1 MSSIRFEHS
10 DTDSVSP
17 LDVIY
22 KIALHFPVTDIFLS
36 IFELKQKAQADKK
49 YHGEIGEKY
58 ASLSDRYFALK
69 SYPEIC
75 CTFVWGV
82 GEMALLGLHYYKQS
96 KGADL
101 YKLACND
108 PDPAVALE
116 LLKKAANQYRFVDA
130 IYLLGTYYRDG
141 NGVSADADLALAHF
155 HEAAS
160 LGDQRSQIALGN
172 LYLSGLAEHIPQN
185 LQKALLYFHKANG
198 GKNNHH
204 SHFAKYRE
212 DFVHL
217 LFKFGT
223 GRQDVLDFIA
233 RANDRF
239 DVDFSL
245 SNDLVV
251 SLAIAFRNNELPMGF
266 KDDAEQLL
274 RCAALHLPNEQQKA
288 DIFYLLAHSTNK
300 WSDYESAAAF
310 GHRPAAFE
318 LSVLKRDHAL
328 TLEHGDKKNQLLR
341 QAFMLLAKIP
351 PQDLQKD
358 FKTAV
363 LLGHYYM
370 GFGSEKPQFDKVLEC
385 YKWALNGCLEAE
397 KFKIQFLIGYAAI
410 LQEMELKNTQAFDG
424 LHRALKSEAS
434 LWKHLPLEDLSPL
447 PLVTAIHLL
456 ENGQDTRTAQQLFEL
471 CVRQPEQS
479 MKLISYYSLSRL
491 DVARRQEHL
500 EQCLKLDPQ
509 HYRARMDLF
518 THLKDINTQL
528 ADFYLQPV
536 LDRAIPEALFLKAL
550 YIISQADKLIQQKG
564 GGFGFGQGQTQD
576 SQRKVL
582 LLQARDLMVP
592 AARAGFEPACQSC
605 LTQGWSY

>member
-1 MSSIRFEHS
+1 MSSIRFEPS
-10 DTDSVSP
+10 DTDSINP

-22 KIALHFPVTDIFLS
+22 KIALHFPVTGTFLS
-36 IFELKQKAQADKK
+36 IRELVKKAEMDKK
-49 YHGEIGEKY
+49 YHGDIGEQY

-69 SYPEIC
+69 SYPEIR
-75 CTFVWGV
+75 CTLVWGF
-82 GEMALLGLHYYKQS
+82 GEMALLGLHYYKHS

-101 YKLACND
+101 YKQACNE
-108 PDPAVALE
+108 PDPAVAVE
-116 LLKKAANQYRFVDA
+116 LLKKSANQYRFVDA
-130 IYLLGTYYRDG
+130 IYLLGTYHRDG
-141 NGVSADADLALAHF
+141 NGVPVDANLALAHF
-155 HEAAS
+155 HEAAA

-172 LYLSGLAEHIPQN
+172 LYLSGLEEHIPQD
-185 LQKALLYFHKANG
+185 LQKALLYFHKASG
-198 GKNNHH
+198 GKNN
-204 SHFAKYRE
+204 SLAHFAKYRE

-251 SLAIAFRNNELPMGF
+251 SLALAFRNNELPMGF
-266 KDDAEQLL
+266 KDDAEKLL
-274 RCAALHLPNEQQKA
+274 RCAAHHLPNERQKA

-300 WSDYESAAAF
+300 WSDYESAATF

-318 LSVLKRDHAL
+318 LSILKRDHAL
-328 TLEHGDKKNQLLR
+328 TLEHGDQRHQLLQ

-351 PQDLQKD
+351 PQELEKD
-358 FKTAV
+358 YKTAI
-363 LLGHYYM
+363 LLGHYYL
-370 GFGSEKPQFDKVLEC
+370 GFGSEKPQFDKALDC

-397 KFKIQFLIGYAAI
+397 KFKIQFLIGFAAI
-410 LQEMELKNTQAFDG
+410 LQEMELKNTQAFDV
-424 LHRALKSEAS
+424 LHRGLKNEAS
-434 LWKHLPLEDLSPL
+434 LWKHLPLEGLSPL

-456 ENGQDTRTAQQLFEL
+456 ESGQDTRTAQQLFEL

-479 MKLISYYSLSRL
+479 MKLVSYYSLSRL
-491 DVARRQEHL
+491 DIARRQEHL
-500 EQCLKLDPQ
+500 EQCLKLDPE

-528 ADFYLQPV
+528 ADFYLQPA
-536 LDRAIPEALFLKAL
+536 LDKAIPEALYLKAL

-576 SQRKVL
+576 SQRKAL
-582 LLQARDLMVP
+582 LLQARDFMVP
-592 AARAGFEPACQSC
+592 AARAGFELARQSC